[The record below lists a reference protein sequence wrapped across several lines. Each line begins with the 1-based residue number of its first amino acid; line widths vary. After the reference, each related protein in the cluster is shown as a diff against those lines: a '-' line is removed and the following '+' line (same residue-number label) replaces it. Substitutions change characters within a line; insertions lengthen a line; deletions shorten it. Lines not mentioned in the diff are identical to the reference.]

1 MKSPDN
7 IVKKIALTIIAIC
20 FWLFV
25 WHFLSLKINSSIFLP
40 SPESTYKAL
49 LRISK
54 RAGFWQTIFNTFSKI
69 AKGFLL
75 ALIAGT
81 LLSVISA
88 FVKIIDVL
96 VSPFMRLLKTVP
108 VASFII
114 LALLWVKSDKL
125 SVLISFVMVTPVV
138 YINILQSF
146 DNVDNN
152 LLEMADIFNV
162 SLLRKLR
169 FIYVPALVSG
179 FMSACKIGLG
189 FCFKAGIAAEIIG
202 LPFQS
207 IGSELYKSKL
217 YLMTD
222 ELFAWTVVIVLMSVF
237 FEGVCIYLLNKLS
250 CIIEK
255 ANISRK
261 AENENKVNKLDKKKG
276 EYVKLENK
284 KMGDKREIKDVEISE
299 SWKEKSNAIIN
310 KNSEMKVPEI
320 PGETN
325 NIKEKSEFKSENN
338 NTLRIEKI
346 TKSYGKQKVLENISF
361 NLNESERICIYGK
374 SGIGKTTLLRIIA
387 GLEKADSGKITFAGN
402 VSMVFQEDRLLENT
416 DVYTNLYCV
425 LSSGFDKAEADMH
438 LKEVGLEGAGN
449 KIVSELS
456 GGMKRRVAIVR
467 CMMKSS
473 EIILLDEPFKGLDT
487 ILKDNII
494 RYVVKYLNGRAV
506 IMVTHDISEAEK
518 IQAEIIEIKNLG
530 RKNENIY

>member
-1 MKSPDN
+1 MKSLNN
-7 IVKKIALTIIAIC
+7 IVKKIVLTITAIC

-40 SPESTYKAL
+40 SPEATYKAL
-49 LRISK
+49 IRISK

-81 LLSVISA
+81 FSAIISS

-162 SLLRKLR
+162 GLLRRLR

-255 ANISRK
+255 TNISRK
-261 AENENKVNKLDKKKG
+261 AENENKADKSHKKKG
-276 EYVKLENK
+276 EYEKLEN
-284 KMGDKREIKDVEISE
+284 
-299 SWKEKSNAIIN
+299 
-310 KNSEMKVPEI
+310 
-320 PGETN
+320 N
-325 NIKEKSEFKSENN
+325 NILMIKE
-338 NTLRIEKI
+338 I

-387 GLEKADSGKITFAGN
+387 GLEKADSGKITFVGK

-425 LSSGFDKAEADMH
+425 LGSRFDKAEADMH

>member
-1 MKSPDN
+1 MKSLNN
-7 IVKKIALTIIAIC
+7 IVKKIVLTITAIC

-40 SPESTYKAL
+40 SPEATYKAL
-49 LRISK
+49 IRIGK

-81 LLSVISA
+81 FSAIISS

-162 SLLRKLR
+162 GLLRRLR

-255 ANISRK
+255 TNISRK
-261 AENENKVNKLDKKKG
+261 AENENKADKSHKKKG
-276 EYVKLENK
+276 EYEKLEN
-284 KMGDKREIKDVEISE
+284 
-299 SWKEKSNAIIN
+299 
-310 KNSEMKVPEI
+310 
-320 PGETN
+320 N
-325 NIKEKSEFKSENN
+325 NILMIKE
-338 NTLRIEKI
+338 I

-387 GLEKADSGKITFAGN
+387 GLEKADSGKITFMGK

-425 LSSGFDKAEADMH
+425 LGSRFDKAEADMH

-530 RKNENIY
+530 RENENIY

>member
-1 MKSPDN
+1 MKSLNN
-7 IVKKIALTIIAIC
+7 IVKKIVLTITAIC

-40 SPESTYKAL
+40 SPEATYKAL
-49 LRISK
+49 IRIGK

-81 LLSVISA
+81 FSAIISS

-152 LLEMADIFNV
+152 LLEMADIFDV
-162 SLLRKLR
+162 GLLRRLR

-255 ANISRK
+255 NNISRK
-261 AENENKVNKLDKKKG
+261 AENENKADKSHKKKG
-276 EYVKLENK
+276 EYEKLEN
-284 KMGDKREIKDVEISE
+284 
-299 SWKEKSNAIIN
+299 
-310 KNSEMKVPEI
+310 
-320 PGETN
+320 N
-325 NIKEKSEFKSENN
+325 NILMIKE
-338 NTLRIEKI
+338 I

-387 GLEKADSGKITFAGN
+387 GLEKADSGKITFVGK

-425 LSSGFDKAEADMH
+425 LGSRFDKAEADMH

>member
-1 MKSPDN
+1 MKSLNN
-7 IVKKIALTIIAIC
+7 IVKKIAITITAIC
-20 FWLFV
+20 FWLLV

-40 SPESTYKAL
+40 SPEATYKAL
-49 LRISK
+49 IRIGK
-54 RAGFWQTIFNTFSKI
+54 RVGFWQTIFNTFSKI

-81 LLSVISA
+81 FLAIISS

-162 SLLRKLR
+162 SLLRRLR

-255 ANISRK
+255 TNISRK
-261 AENENKVNKLDKKKG
+261 AENENKADKSHKKKG
-276 EYVKLENK
+276 EYEKLEN
-284 KMGDKREIKDVEISE
+284 
-299 SWKEKSNAIIN
+299 
-310 KNSEMKVPEI
+310 
-320 PGETN
+320 N
-325 NIKEKSEFKSENN
+325 NILMIKE
-338 NTLRIEKI
+338 I

-387 GLEKADSGKITFAGN
+387 GLEKADSGKITFVGK

-425 LSSGFDKAEADMH
+425 LGSRFDKAEADMH

-530 RKNENIY
+530 RENENIY

>member
-1 MKSPDN
+1 MKSLNN
-7 IVKKIALTIIAIC
+7 IVKKIVLTITAIC

-40 SPESTYKAL
+40 SPEATYKAL
-49 LRISK
+49 IRIGK

-81 LLSVISA
+81 FSAIISS

-162 SLLRKLR
+162 GLLRRLR

-255 ANISRK
+255 TNISRK
-261 AENENKVNKLDKKKG
+261 AENENKADKSHKKKG
-276 EYVKLENK
+276 EYEKLEN
-284 KMGDKREIKDVEISE
+284 
-299 SWKEKSNAIIN
+299 
-310 KNSEMKVPEI
+310 
-320 PGETN
+320 N
-325 NIKEKSEFKSENN
+325 NILMIKE
-338 NTLRIEKI
+338 I
-346 TKSYGKQKVLENISF
+346 TKSYGKHKVLENISF
-361 NLNESERICIYGK
+361 IINESERICIYGK

-387 GLEKADSGKITFAGN
+387 GLEKADSGEITFMGK

-425 LSSGFDKAEADMH
+425 LGSRFDKAEADMH

-518 IQAEIIEIKNLG
+518 IQAKIIEIKNLG

>member
-1 MKSPDN
+1 MKSLNN
-7 IVKKIALTIIAIC
+7 IVKKIVLTITAIC

-40 SPESTYKAL
+40 SPEATYKAL
-49 LRISK
+49 IRIGK

-81 LLSVISA
+81 FSAIISS

-114 LALLWVKSDKL
+114 LALLWVKSDEL

-152 LLEMADIFNV
+152 LLEMADIFDV
-162 SLLRKLR
+162 GLLRRLR

-255 ANISRK
+255 TNISKK
-261 AENENKVNKLDKKKG
+261 AENENKADKSHKKKG
-276 EYVKLENK
+276 EYEKLEN
-284 KMGDKREIKDVEISE
+284 
-299 SWKEKSNAIIN
+299 
-310 KNSEMKVPEI
+310 
-320 PGETN
+320 N
-325 NIKEKSEFKSENN
+325 NILMIKE
-338 NTLRIEKI
+338 I

-387 GLEKADSGKITFAGN
+387 GLEKADSGKITFVGK

-425 LSSGFDKAEADMH
+425 LGSRFDKAEADMH

-530 RKNENIY
+530 RENENIY

>member
-1 MKSPDN
+1 M
-7 IVKKIALTIIAIC
+7 
-20 FWLFV
+20 
-25 WHFLSLKINSSIFLP
+25 KINSSIFLP
-40 SPESTYKAL
+40 SPEATYKAL
-49 LRISK
+49 IRIGK

-81 LLSVISA
+81 FSAIISS

-162 SLLRKLR
+162 GLLRRLR

-255 ANISRK
+255 NNISRK
-261 AENENKVNKLDKKKG
+261 AENENKADKSHKKKG
-276 EYVKLENK
+276 EYEKLEN
-284 KMGDKREIKDVEISE
+284 
-299 SWKEKSNAIIN
+299 
-310 KNSEMKVPEI
+310 
-320 PGETN
+320 N
-325 NIKEKSEFKSENN
+325 NILMIKE
-338 NTLRIEKI
+338 I

-387 GLEKADSGKITFAGN
+387 GLEKADSGKITFVGK

-425 LSSGFDKAEADMH
+425 LGSRFDKAEVDMH

-530 RKNENIY
+530 RENENIY

>member
-1 MKSPDN
+1 MKSLNN
-7 IVKKIALTIIAIC
+7 IVKKIVLTITAIC

-40 SPESTYKAL
+40 SPEATYKAL
-49 LRISK
+49 IRIGK
-54 RAGFWQTIFNTFSKI
+54 RADFWQTIFNTFSKI

-81 LLSVISA
+81 FSAIISS

-162 SLLRKLR
+162 GLLRRLR

-255 ANISRK
+255 TNISRK
-261 AENENKVNKLDKKKG
+261 AENENKADKSHKKKG
-276 EYVKLENK
+276 EYEKLEN
-284 KMGDKREIKDVEISE
+284 
-299 SWKEKSNAIIN
+299 
-310 KNSEMKVPEI
+310 
-320 PGETN
+320 N
-325 NIKEKSEFKSENN
+325 NILMIKE
-338 NTLRIEKI
+338 I

-387 GLEKADSGKITFAGN
+387 GLEKADSGKITFVGK

-425 LSSGFDKAEADMH
+425 LGSRFDKAEADMH

>member
-1 MKSPDN
+1 
-7 IVKKIALTIIAIC
+7 
-20 FWLFV
+20 
-25 WHFLSLKINSSIFLP
+25 
-40 SPESTYKAL
+40 
-49 LRISK
+49 
-54 RAGFWQTIFNTFSKI
+54 
-69 AKGFLL
+69 
-75 ALIAGT
+75 
-81 LLSVISA
+81 
-88 FVKIIDVL
+88 
-96 VSPFMRLLKTVP
+96 MRLLKTVP

-138 YINILQSF
+138 YINILQGF

-162 SLLRKLR
+162 GLLRRLR

-255 ANISRK
+255 TNISRK
-261 AENENKVNKLDKKKG
+261 AENENKADKSHKKKG
-276 EYVKLENK
+276 EYEKLEN
-284 KMGDKREIKDVEISE
+284 
-299 SWKEKSNAIIN
+299 
-310 KNSEMKVPEI
+310 
-320 PGETN
+320 N
-325 NIKEKSEFKSENN
+325 NILMIKE
-338 NTLRIEKI
+338 I

-387 GLEKADSGKITFAGN
+387 GLEKADSGKITFVGK

-425 LSSGFDKAEADMH
+425 LGSRFDKAEADMH

-494 RYVVKYLNGRAV
+494 RYMVKYLNGRAV

-530 RKNENIY
+530 RENENIY

>member
-1 MKSPDN
+1 MKSLNN
-7 IVKKIALTIIAIC
+7 IVKKIVLTITAIC

-40 SPESTYKAL
+40 SPEATYKAL
-49 LRISK
+49 IRIGK

-81 LLSVISA
+81 FLAIISS
-88 FVKIIDVL
+88 FVKIIDIL

-162 SLLRKLR
+162 SLLRRLR

-255 ANISRK
+255 ANISGKTENGNK
-261 AENENKVNKLDKKKG
+261 ANKLHKKKG
-276 EYVKLENK
+276 EYEKLEN
-284 KMGDKREIKDVEISE
+284 
-299 SWKEKSNAIIN
+299 
-310 KNSEMKVPEI
+310 
-320 PGETN
+320 N
-325 NIKEKSEFKSENN
+325 NILMIKE
-338 NTLRIEKI
+338 I
-346 TKSYGKQKVLENISF
+346 TKSYGKHKVLENISF
-361 NLNESERICIYGK
+361 NINESERICIYGK

-387 GLEKADSGKITFAGN
+387 GLEKADSGEITFMGK

-425 LSSGFDKAEADMH
+425 LGSRFDKAEADMH

-456 GGMKRRVAIVR
+456 GGMKRCVAIVR

-530 RKNENIY
+530 RENENIY

>member
-1 MKSPDN
+1 MKSLNN
-7 IVKKIALTIIAIC
+7 IVKKIVLTITAIC

-40 SPESTYKAL
+40 SPEATYKAL
-49 LRISK
+49 IRIGK

-81 LLSVISA
+81 FSAIISS

-162 SLLRKLR
+162 GLLRRLR

-255 ANISRK
+255 TNISRK
-261 AENENKVNKLDKKKG
+261 AENENKADKSHKKKG
-276 EYVKLENK
+276 EYEKLEN
-284 KMGDKREIKDVEISE
+284 
-299 SWKEKSNAIIN
+299 
-310 KNSEMKVPEI
+310 
-320 PGETN
+320 N
-325 NIKEKSEFKSENN
+325 NILMIKE
-338 NTLRIEKI
+338 I

-387 GLEKADSGKITFAGN
+387 GLEKADSGKITFVGK

-425 LSSGFDKAEADMH
+425 LGSRFDKAEVDMH
-438 LKEVGLEGAGN
+438 LKEVGLEGTGN

-456 GGMKRRVAIVR
+456 GGMKRRIAIVR

>member
-1 MKSPDN
+1 MKSLNN
-7 IVKKIALTIIAIC
+7 IVKKIVLTITAIC

-40 SPESTYKAL
+40 SPEATYKAL
-49 LRISK
+49 IRIGK

-81 LLSVISA
+81 FSAIISS

-162 SLLRKLR
+162 GLLRRLR

-255 ANISRK
+255 NNISRK
-261 AENENKVNKLDKKKG
+261 AENENKADKSHKKKG
-276 EYVKLENK
+276 EYEKLEN
-284 KMGDKREIKDVEISE
+284 
-299 SWKEKSNAIIN
+299 
-310 KNSEMKVPEI
+310 
-320 PGETN
+320 N
-325 NIKEKSEFKSENN
+325 NILMIKE
-338 NTLRIEKI
+338 I

-387 GLEKADSGKITFAGN
+387 GLEKADSGKITFVGK

-425 LSSGFDKAEADMH
+425 LGSRFDKAEVDMH

>member
-1 MKSPDN
+1 MKSLNN
-7 IVKKIALTIIAIC
+7 IVKKTALTITAIC

-81 LLSVISA
+81 ILSVISA

-162 SLLRKLR
+162 GLLRRLR

-261 AENENKVNKLDKKKG
+261 AENENKADKSHKKKG
-276 EYVKLENK
+276 EYEKLENN
-284 KMGDKREIKDVEISE
+284 KMGDKRKIKDVEISE
-299 SWKEKSNAIIN
+299 S
-310 KNSEMKVPEI
+310 
-320 PGETN
+320 
-325 NIKEKSEFKSENN
+325 NI
-338 NTLRIEKI
+338 LRIEKI

-361 NLNESERICIYGK
+361 NINESKRICIYGK

-387 GLEKADSGKITFAGN
+387 GLEKADSGEITFAGK

-425 LSSGFDKAEADMH
+425 LGSRFDKAEADMH

-449 KIVSELS
+449 KLVSELS

-518 IQAEIIEIKNLG
+518 IQAEIIEIKNLEWE
-530 RKNENIY
+530 NENIY

>member
-1 MKSPDN
+1 MKSLNN
-7 IVKKIALTIIAIC
+7 IVKKIVLTITAIC

-40 SPESTYKAL
+40 SPEATYKAL
-49 LRISK
+49 IRIGK

-81 LLSVISA
+81 FSAIISS

-152 LLEMADIFNV
+152 LLEMADIFDV
-162 SLLRKLR
+162 GLLRRLR

-255 ANISRK
+255 TNISRK
-261 AENENKVNKLDKKKG
+261 AENENKADKSHKKKG
-276 EYVKLENK
+276 EYEKLEN
-284 KMGDKREIKDVEISE
+284 
-299 SWKEKSNAIIN
+299 
-310 KNSEMKVPEI
+310 
-320 PGETN
+320 N
-325 NIKEKSEFKSENN
+325 NILMIKE
-338 NTLRIEKI
+338 I

-387 GLEKADSGKITFAGN
+387 GLEKADSGRITFVGK

-425 LSSGFDKAEADMH
+425 LGSRFDKAEVDMH

-530 RKNENIY
+530 RENENIY

>member
-1 MKSPDN
+1 MKSLNN
-7 IVKKIALTIIAIC
+7 IVKKIVLTITAIC

-40 SPESTYKAL
+40 SPEATYKAL
-49 LRISK
+49 IRIGK

-81 LLSVISA
+81 FSAIISS

-162 SLLRKLR
+162 GLLRRLR

-255 ANISRK
+255 TNISRK
-261 AENENKVNKLDKKKG
+261 AENENKADKSHKKKG
-276 EYVKLENK
+276 EYEKLEN
-284 KMGDKREIKDVEISE
+284 
-299 SWKEKSNAIIN
+299 
-310 KNSEMKVPEI
+310 
-320 PGETN
+320 N
-325 NIKEKSEFKSENN
+325 NILMIKE
-338 NTLRIEKI
+338 I

-387 GLEKADSGKITFAGN
+387 GLEKADSGKITFVGK

-425 LSSGFDKAEADMH
+425 LGSRFDKAEADMH
-438 LKEVGLEGAGN
+438 LKEVGLEGVGN

-473 EIILLDEPFKGLDT
+473 EIILLDEPLKGLDT

>member
-1 MKSPDN
+1 MKSLNN
-7 IVKKIALTIIAIC
+7 IVKKIVLTITAIC

-40 SPESTYKAL
+40 SPEATYKAL
-49 LRISK
+49 IRIGK

-81 LLSVISA
+81 FSAIISS

-152 LLEMADIFNV
+152 LLEMADIFDV
-162 SLLRKLR
+162 GLLRRLR

-250 CIIEK
+250 YIIEK
-255 ANISRK
+255 TNISRK
-261 AENENKVNKLDKKKG
+261 AENENKADKSHKKKG
-276 EYVKLENK
+276 EYEKLEN
-284 KMGDKREIKDVEISE
+284 
-299 SWKEKSNAIIN
+299 
-310 KNSEMKVPEI
+310 
-320 PGETN
+320 N
-325 NIKEKSEFKSENN
+325 NILMIKE
-338 NTLRIEKI
+338 I

-387 GLEKADSGKITFAGN
+387 GLEKADSGKITFVGK

-425 LSSGFDKAEADMH
+425 LGSRFDKAEVDMH

-530 RKNENIY
+530 RENENIY

>member
-1 MKSPDN
+1 MKSLNN
-7 IVKKIALTIIAIC
+7 IVKKIVLTITAIC

-40 SPESTYKAL
+40 SPEATYKAL
-49 LRISK
+49 IRIGK

-81 LLSVISA
+81 FSAIISS

-152 LLEMADIFNV
+152 LLEMADIFDV
-162 SLLRKLR
+162 GLLRRLR

-255 ANISRK
+255 TNISRK
-261 AENENKVNKLDKKKG
+261 AENENKADKSHKKKG
-276 EYVKLENK
+276 EYEKLEN
-284 KMGDKREIKDVEISE
+284 
-299 SWKEKSNAIIN
+299 
-310 KNSEMKVPEI
+310 
-320 PGETN
+320 N
-325 NIKEKSEFKSENN
+325 NILMIKE
-338 NTLRIEKI
+338 I
-346 TKSYGKQKVLENISF
+346 TKLYGKQKVLENISF

-387 GLEKADSGKITFAGN
+387 GLEKADSGEITFVGK

-425 LSSGFDKAEADMH
+425 LGSRFDKAEADMH

>member
-1 MKSPDN
+1 MKSLNN
-7 IVKKIALTIIAIC
+7 IVKKIVLTITAIC

-40 SPESTYKAL
+40 SPEATYKAL
-49 LRISK
+49 IRIGK

-81 LLSVISA
+81 FSAIISS

-152 LLEMADIFNV
+152 LLEMADIFDV
-162 SLLRKLR
+162 GLLRRLR

-255 ANISRK
+255 TNISRK
-261 AENENKVNKLDKKKG
+261 AENENKADKSHKKKG
-276 EYVKLENK
+276 EYEKLEN
-284 KMGDKREIKDVEISE
+284 
-299 SWKEKSNAIIN
+299 
-310 KNSEMKVPEI
+310 
-320 PGETN
+320 N
-325 NIKEKSEFKSENN
+325 NILMIKE
-338 NTLRIEKI
+338 I

-387 GLEKADSGKITFAGN
+387 GLEKADSGKITFVGK

-425 LSSGFDKAEADMH
+425 LGSRFDKAEVDMH

-518 IQAEIIEIKNLG
+518 IQAEIIEIRNLG

>member
-1 MKSPDN
+1 MKSLNN
-7 IVKKIALTIIAIC
+7 IVKKIVLTITAIC

-40 SPESTYKAL
+40 SPEATYKAL
-49 LRISK
+49 IRIGK

-81 LLSVISA
+81 FSAIISS

-162 SLLRKLR
+162 GLLRRLR

-255 ANISRK
+255 TNISRK
-261 AENENKVNKLDKKKG
+261 AENENKADKSHKKKG
-276 EYVKLENK
+276 EYEKLEN
-284 KMGDKREIKDVEISE
+284 
-299 SWKEKSNAIIN
+299 
-310 KNSEMKVPEI
+310 
-320 PGETN
+320 N
-325 NIKEKSEFKSENN
+325 NILMIKE
-338 NTLRIEKI
+338 I

-387 GLEKADSGKITFAGN
+387 GLEKADSGRITFVGK

-425 LSSGFDKAEADMH
+425 LGSRFDKAEVDMH

-518 IQAEIIEIKNLG
+518 IQAEIIEIRNLG

>member
-1 MKSPDN
+1 MKSLNN
-7 IVKKIALTIIAIC
+7 IVKKIVLTITAIC

-40 SPESTYKAL
+40 SPEATYKAL
-49 LRISK
+49 IRIGK

-81 LLSVISA
+81 FSAIISS

-152 LLEMADIFNV
+152 LLEMADIFDV
-162 SLLRKLR
+162 GLLRRLR

-261 AENENKVNKLDKKKG
+261 TENGNKANKLHKKKG
-276 EYVKLENK
+276 EYEKLEN
-284 KMGDKREIKDVEISE
+284 
-299 SWKEKSNAIIN
+299 
-310 KNSEMKVPEI
+310 
-320 PGETN
+320 N
-325 NIKEKSEFKSENN
+325 NILMIKE
-338 NTLRIEKI
+338 I

-387 GLEKADSGKITFAGN
+387 GLEKADSGKITFVGK

-425 LSSGFDKAEADMH
+425 LGSRFDKAEVDMH

>member
-1 MKSPDN
+1 MKSLNN
-7 IVKKIALTIIAIC
+7 IVKKIVLTITAIC

-40 SPESTYKAL
+40 SPEATYKAL
-49 LRISK
+49 IRIGK

-81 LLSVISA
+81 FSAIISS

-162 SLLRKLR
+162 GLLRRLR

-255 ANISRK
+255 NNISRK
-261 AENENKVNKLDKKKG
+261 AENENKADKSHKKKG
-276 EYVKLENK
+276 EYEKLEN
-284 KMGDKREIKDVEISE
+284 
-299 SWKEKSNAIIN
+299 
-310 KNSEMKVPEI
+310 
-320 PGETN
+320 N
-325 NIKEKSEFKSENN
+325 NILMIKE
-338 NTLRIEKI
+338 I
-346 TKSYGKQKVLENISF
+346 TKSYGKQNVLENISF

-387 GLEKADSGKITFAGN
+387 GLEKADSGKITFVGK

-425 LSSGFDKAEADMH
+425 LGSRFDKAEVDMH

-530 RKNENIY
+530 RENENIY

>member
-1 MKSPDN
+1 MKSLNN
-7 IVKKIALTIIAIC
+7 IVKKTALTITAIC

-40 SPESTYKAL
+40 SPEATYKAL
-49 LRISK
+49 IRIGK

-81 LLSVISA
+81 ILSVISA

-162 SLLRKLR
+162 SLLRRLR

-222 ELFAWTVVIVLMSVF
+222 ELFAWTVVIVFMSAF

-261 AENENKVNKLDKKKG
+261 AENENKADKSHKKKG
-276 EYVKLENK
+276 ENENLEDK
-284 KMGDKREIKDVEISE
+284 KMGGKRKIKDVEISE
-299 SWKEKSNAIIN
+299 S
-310 KNSEMKVPEI
+310 
-320 PGETN
+320 
-325 NIKEKSEFKSENN
+325 NI
-338 NTLRIEKI
+338 LRIEKI

-361 NLNESERICIYGK
+361 TINESERICIYGK

-387 GLEKADSGKITFAGN
+387 GLEKADSGEITFAGK

-425 LSSGFDKAEADMH
+425 LGSRFDKAEADMH

-449 KIVSELS
+449 KLVSELS

-518 IQAEIIEIKNLG
+518 IQAEIIEIKNLEWE
-530 RKNENIY
+530 NENIY

>member
-1 MKSPDN
+1 MKSLNN
-7 IVKKIALTIIAIC
+7 IVKKTALTIIAIC

-81 LLSVISA
+81 ILSVISA

-222 ELFAWTVVIVLMSVF
+222 ELFAWTVIIVLMSVF

-255 ANISRK
+255 TNISRK
-261 AENENKVNKLDKKKG
+261 AENENKADKSHKKKG
-276 EYVKLENK
+276 EYEKLENK
-284 KMGDKREIKDVEISE
+284 KMGDKGKIKDVEISE
-299 SWKEKSNAIIN
+299 S
-310 KNSEMKVPEI
+310 
-320 PGETN
+320 
-325 NIKEKSEFKSENN
+325 NI
-338 NTLRIEKI
+338 LRIEKI

-361 NLNESERICIYGK
+361 NINESERICIYGK

-387 GLEKADSGKITFAGN
+387 GLEKADSGKITFAGK

-425 LSSGFDKAEADMH
+425 LGSRFDKAEADMH

-449 KIVSELS
+449 KLVSELS
-456 GGMKRRVAIVR
+456 GGMKRRVA
-467 CMMKSS
+467 S
-473 EIILLDEPFKGLDT
+473 
-487 ILKDNII
+487 
-494 RYVVKYLNGRAV
+494 
-506 IMVTHDISEAEK
+506 
-518 IQAEIIEIKNLG
+518 
-530 RKNENIY
+530 

>member
-1 MKSPDN
+1 MKSLNN

-40 SPESTYKAL
+40 SPEATYKAL
-49 LRISK
+49 IRIGK

-81 LLSVISA
+81 ILSVISA

-96 VSPFMRLLKTVP
+96 VSPFMRLLKTIP

-162 SLLRKLR
+162 SLLRRLR

-237 FEGVCIYLLNKLS
+237 FEGICIYLLNKLS

-255 ANISRK
+255 TNISRK
-261 AENENKVNKLDKKKG
+261 AENENKADKSHKKKG
-276 EYVKLENK
+276 EYEKLENK
-284 KMGDKREIKDVEISE
+284 KMGGKRKIKDVEISE
-299 SWKEKSNAIIN
+299 S
-310 KNSEMKVPEI
+310 
-320 PGETN
+320 
-325 NIKEKSEFKSENN
+325 NI
-338 NTLRIEKI
+338 LRIEKI

-361 NLNESERICIYGK
+361 NINESERICIYGK

-425 LSSGFDKAEADMH
+425 LGSRFDKAEADMN

-449 KIVSELS
+449 KLVSELS

-518 IQAEIIEIKNLG
+518 IQAEIIEIKNLEWE
-530 RKNENIY
+530 NENIY

>member
-1 MKSPDN
+1 MKSLNN
-7 IVKKIALTIIAIC
+7 IVKKIVLTITAIC

-40 SPESTYKAL
+40 SPEATYKAL
-49 LRISK
+49 IRIGK

-81 LLSVISA
+81 FSAIISS

-152 LLEMADIFNV
+152 LLEMADIFDV
-162 SLLRKLR
+162 GLLRRLR

-255 ANISRK
+255 TNIRRK
-261 AENENKVNKLDKKKG
+261 AENENKADKSHKKKG
-276 EYVKLENK
+276 EYEKLEN
-284 KMGDKREIKDVEISE
+284 
-299 SWKEKSNAIIN
+299 
-310 KNSEMKVPEI
+310 
-320 PGETN
+320 N
-325 NIKEKSEFKSENN
+325 NILMIKE
-338 NTLRIEKI
+338 I

-387 GLEKADSGKITFAGN
+387 GLEKADSGKITFVGK

-425 LSSGFDKAEADMH
+425 LGSRFDKAEVDMH

>member
-1 MKSPDN
+1 MKSLNN
-7 IVKKIALTIIAIC
+7 IVKKIVLTITAIC

-40 SPESTYKAL
+40 SPEATYKAL
-49 LRISK
+49 IRIGK

-81 LLSVISA
+81 FLAIISS
-88 FVKIIDVL
+88 FVKIIDIL

-162 SLLRKLR
+162 SLLRRLR

-255 ANISRK
+255 ANISGKTENGNK
-261 AENENKVNKLDKKKG
+261 ANKLHKKKG
-276 EYVKLENK
+276 EYEKLEN
-284 KMGDKREIKDVEISE
+284 
-299 SWKEKSNAIIN
+299 
-310 KNSEMKVPEI
+310 
-320 PGETN
+320 N
-325 NIKEKSEFKSENN
+325 NILMIKE
-338 NTLRIEKI
+338 I
-346 TKSYGKQKVLENISF
+346 TKSYGKHKVLENISF
-361 NLNESERICIYGK
+361 NINESERICIYGK

-387 GLEKADSGKITFAGN
+387 GLEKADSGKITFVGK

-425 LSSGFDKAEADMH
+425 LGSRFDKAEVDMH

>member
-1 MKSPDN
+1 MKSLNN
-7 IVKKIALTIIAIC
+7 IVKKIAITITAIC
-20 FWLFV
+20 FWLLV

-40 SPESTYKAL
+40 SPEATYKAL
-49 LRISK
+49 IRIGK

-81 LLSVISA
+81 FLAIISS
-88 FVKIIDVL
+88 FVKIIDIL

-162 SLLRKLR
+162 GLLRRLR

-237 FEGVCIYLLNKLS
+237 FEGVCIYLFNKLS

-255 ANISRK
+255 TNISRK
-261 AENENKVNKLDKKKG
+261 AENENKADKSHKKKG
-276 EYVKLENK
+276 EYEKLEN
-284 KMGDKREIKDVEISE
+284 
-299 SWKEKSNAIIN
+299 
-310 KNSEMKVPEI
+310 
-320 PGETN
+320 N
-325 NIKEKSEFKSENN
+325 NILMIKE
-338 NTLRIEKI
+338 I

-387 GLEKADSGKITFAGN
+387 GLEKADSGKITFVGK

-425 LSSGFDKAEADMH
+425 LGSRFDKAEVDMH

-530 RKNENIY
+530 RENENIY

>member
-1 MKSPDN
+1 MKSLNN
-7 IVKKIALTIIAIC
+7 IVKKIVLTITAIC

-25 WHFLSLKINSSIFLP
+25 WYFLSLKINSSIFLP
-40 SPESTYKAL
+40 SPEATYKAL
-49 LRISK
+49 IRIGK

-81 LLSVISA
+81 FSAIISS

-162 SLLRKLR
+162 GLLRRLR

-255 ANISRK
+255 TNISRK
-261 AENENKVNKLDKKKG
+261 AENENKADKSHKKKG
-276 EYVKLENK
+276 EYEKLEN
-284 KMGDKREIKDVEISE
+284 
-299 SWKEKSNAIIN
+299 
-310 KNSEMKVPEI
+310 
-320 PGETN
+320 N
-325 NIKEKSEFKSENN
+325 NILMIKE
-338 NTLRIEKI
+338 I

-387 GLEKADSGKITFAGN
+387 GLEKADSGKITFVGK

-425 LSSGFDKAEADMH
+425 LGSRFDKAEVDMH

-530 RKNENIY
+530 RENENIY

>member
-1 MKSPDN
+1 MKSLNN
-7 IVKKIALTIIAIC
+7 IVKKIVLTITAIC

-40 SPESTYKAL
+40 SPEATYKAL
-49 LRISK
+49 IRIGK

-81 LLSVISA
+81 FLAIISS

-222 ELFAWTVVIVLMSVF
+222 ELFAWTVVIVLMSAF

-255 ANISRK
+255 TNISRK
-261 AENENKVNKLDKKKG
+261 AENENKADKSHKKKG
-276 EYVKLENK
+276 EYEKLENK
-284 KMGDKREIKDVEISE
+284 KMGDKRKIKDVEISE
-299 SWKEKSNAIIN
+299 S
-310 KNSEMKVPEI
+310 
-320 PGETN
+320 
-325 NIKEKSEFKSENN
+325 NI
-338 NTLRIEKI
+338 LRIEKI

-361 NLNESERICIYGK
+361 NINESERICIYGK

-387 GLEKADSGKITFAGN
+387 GLEKADSGEITFAGK

-425 LSSGFDKAEADMH
+425 LGSRFDKAEADMH

-449 KIVSELS
+449 KLVSELS

-518 IQAEIIEIKNLG
+518 IQAEIIEIKNLEWE
-530 RKNENIY
+530 NENIY

>member
-1 MKSPDN
+1 MKSLNN
-7 IVKKIALTIIAIC
+7 IVKKIVLTITAIC

-40 SPESTYKAL
+40 SPEATYKAL
-49 LRISK
+49 IRIGK

-81 LLSVISA
+81 FSAIISS

-162 SLLRKLR
+162 GLLRRLR

-255 ANISRK
+255 TNISRK
-261 AENENKVNKLDKKKG
+261 AENENKADKSHKKKG
-276 EYVKLENK
+276 EYEKLEN
-284 KMGDKREIKDVEISE
+284 
-299 SWKEKSNAIIN
+299 
-310 KNSEMKVPEI
+310 
-320 PGETN
+320 N
-325 NIKEKSEFKSENN
+325 NILMIKE
-338 NTLRIEKI
+338 I

-387 GLEKADSGKITFAGN
+387 GLEKADSGKITFTGK

-425 LSSGFDKAEADMH
+425 LGSRFDKAEADMH

-530 RKNENIY
+530 RENENIY

>member
-1 MKSPDN
+1 MKSLNN
-7 IVKKIALTIIAIC
+7 IVKKITITITAIC
-20 FWLFV
+20 FWLLV

-40 SPESTYKAL
+40 SPEATYKAL
-49 LRISK
+49 IRIGK

-81 LLSVISA
+81 FLAIISS

-138 YINILQSF
+138 YINILQGF

-162 SLLRKLR
+162 GLLRRLR

-255 ANISRK
+255 TNISRK
-261 AENENKVNKLDKKKG
+261 AENENKADKSHKKKG
-276 EYVKLENK
+276 EYEKLEN
-284 KMGDKREIKDVEISE
+284 
-299 SWKEKSNAIIN
+299 
-310 KNSEMKVPEI
+310 
-320 PGETN
+320 N
-325 NIKEKSEFKSENN
+325 NILMIKE
-338 NTLRIEKI
+338 I

-387 GLEKADSGKITFAGN
+387 GLEKADSGKITFVGK

-425 LSSGFDKAEADMH
+425 LGSRFDKAEADMH

-494 RYVVKYLNGRAV
+494 RYMVKYLNGRAV

-530 RKNENIY
+530 RENENIY

>member
-1 MKSPDN
+1 MKSLNN
-7 IVKKIALTIIAIC
+7 IVKKIVLTITAIC
-20 FWLFV
+20 FWLLV

-40 SPESTYKAL
+40 SPEATYKAL
-49 LRISK
+49 IRIGK

-81 LLSVISA
+81 FSAIISS

-162 SLLRKLR
+162 GLLRRLR

-255 ANISRK
+255 TNISRK
-261 AENENKVNKLDKKKG
+261 AENENKADKSHKKKG
-276 EYVKLENK
+276 EYEKLEN
-284 KMGDKREIKDVEISE
+284 
-299 SWKEKSNAIIN
+299 
-310 KNSEMKVPEI
+310 
-320 PGETN
+320 N
-325 NIKEKSEFKSENN
+325 NILMIKE
-338 NTLRIEKI
+338 I

-387 GLEKADSGKITFAGN
+387 GLEKADSGKITFVGK

-425 LSSGFDKAEADMH
+425 LGSRFDKAEADMH

-494 RYVVKYLNGRAV
+494 RYMVKYLNGRAV

-530 RKNENIY
+530 RENENIY

>member
-1 MKSPDN
+1 MKSLNN
-7 IVKKIALTIIAIC
+7 IVKKIVLTITAIC

-40 SPESTYKAL
+40 SPEATYKAL
-49 LRISK
+49 IRIGK

-81 LLSVISA
+81 FSAIISS

-125 SVLISFVMVTPVV
+125 SVLISFAMVTPVV

-162 SLLRKLR
+162 GLLRRLR

-255 ANISRK
+255 TNISRK
-261 AENENKVNKLDKKKG
+261 AENENKADKPHKKKG
-276 EYVKLENK
+276 EYEKLEN
-284 KMGDKREIKDVEISE
+284 
-299 SWKEKSNAIIN
+299 
-310 KNSEMKVPEI
+310 
-320 PGETN
+320 N
-325 NIKEKSEFKSENN
+325 NILMIKE
-338 NTLRIEKI
+338 I

-387 GLEKADSGKITFAGN
+387 GLEKADSGEITFVGK

-425 LSSGFDKAEADMH
+425 LGSRFDKAEADMH

>member
-1 MKSPDN
+1 MKSLNN
-7 IVKKIALTIIAIC
+7 IVKKIVLTITAIC
-20 FWLFV
+20 FWLLV

-40 SPESTYKAL
+40 SPEATYKAL
-49 LRISK
+49 IRIGK

-81 LLSVISA
+81 FSAIISS

-162 SLLRKLR
+162 GLLRRLR

-255 ANISRK
+255 TNISRK
-261 AENENKVNKLDKKKG
+261 AENENKADKSHKKKG
-276 EYVKLENK
+276 EYEKLEN
-284 KMGDKREIKDVEISE
+284 
-299 SWKEKSNAIIN
+299 
-310 KNSEMKVPEI
+310 
-320 PGETN
+320 N
-325 NIKEKSEFKSENN
+325 NILMIKE
-338 NTLRIEKI
+338 I
-346 TKSYGKQKVLENISF
+346 TKSYGKHKVLENISF
-361 NLNESERICIYGK
+361 NINESERICIYGK

-387 GLEKADSGKITFAGN
+387 GLEKADSGEITFMGK

-425 LSSGFDKAEADMH
+425 LGSRFDKAEADMH

-530 RKNENIY
+530 RENENIY

>member
-1 MKSPDN
+1 MKSLNN
-7 IVKKIALTIIAIC
+7 IVKKIAITITAIC
-20 FWLFV
+20 FWLLV

-40 SPESTYKAL
+40 SPEATYKAL
-49 LRISK
+49 IRIGK

-81 LLSVISA
+81 FSAIISS

-162 SLLRKLR
+162 GLLRRLR

-255 ANISRK
+255 TNISRK
-261 AENENKVNKLDKKKG
+261 AENENKADKSHKKKG
-276 EYVKLENK
+276 EYEKLEN
-284 KMGDKREIKDVEISE
+284 
-299 SWKEKSNAIIN
+299 
-310 KNSEMKVPEI
+310 
-320 PGETN
+320 N
-325 NIKEKSEFKSENN
+325 NILMIKE
-338 NTLRIEKI
+338 I

-387 GLEKADSGKITFAGN
+387 GLEKADSGKITFMGK

-425 LSSGFDKAEADMH
+425 LGSRFDKAEADMH

-530 RKNENIY
+530 RENENIY

>member
-1 MKSPDN
+1 MKSLNN
-7 IVKKIALTIIAIC
+7 IVKKIVLTITAIC

-40 SPESTYKAL
+40 SPEATYKAL
-49 LRISK
+49 IRIGK

-81 LLSVISA
+81 FSAIISS

-162 SLLRKLR
+162 GLLRRLR

-255 ANISRK
+255 TNISRK
-261 AENENKVNKLDKKKG
+261 AENENKADKSHKKKG
-276 EYVKLENK
+276 EYEKLEN
-284 KMGDKREIKDVEISE
+284 
-299 SWKEKSNAIIN
+299 
-310 KNSEMKVPEI
+310 
-320 PGETN
+320 N
-325 NIKEKSEFKSENN
+325 NILMIKE
-338 NTLRIEKI
+338 I

-387 GLEKADSGKITFAGN
+387 GLEKADSGKITFMGK

-425 LSSGFDKAEADMH
+425 LGSRFDKAEADMH

-473 EIILLDEPFKGLDT
+473 ETILLDEPFKGLDT

-530 RKNENIY
+530 RENENIY

>member
-1 MKSPDN
+1 MKSLNN
-7 IVKKIALTIIAIC
+7 IVKKIVLTITAIC

-40 SPESTYKAL
+40 SPETTYKAL
-49 LRISK
+49 IRIGK

-81 LLSVISA
+81 FSAIISS

-162 SLLRKLR
+162 GLLRRLR

-255 ANISRK
+255 TNISRK
-261 AENENKVNKLDKKKG
+261 AENENKADKSHKKKG
-276 EYVKLENK
+276 EYEKLEN
-284 KMGDKREIKDVEISE
+284 
-299 SWKEKSNAIIN
+299 
-310 KNSEMKVPEI
+310 
-320 PGETN
+320 N
-325 NIKEKSEFKSENN
+325 NILMIKE
-338 NTLRIEKI
+338 I

-387 GLEKADSGKITFAGN
+387 GLEKADSGKITFMGK

-425 LSSGFDKAEADMH
+425 LGSRFDKAEADMH

-530 RKNENIY
+530 RENENIY